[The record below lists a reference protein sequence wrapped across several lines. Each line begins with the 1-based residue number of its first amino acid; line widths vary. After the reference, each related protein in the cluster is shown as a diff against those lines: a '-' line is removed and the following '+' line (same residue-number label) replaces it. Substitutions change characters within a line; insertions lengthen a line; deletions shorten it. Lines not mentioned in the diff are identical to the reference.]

1 MLKMSLKMLLE
12 PQLNVKDAQDKLD
25 MPTAIVTD
33 CKALFDLIKQVQ
45 GQLRWVS
52 SERQLAD
59 GLAKIGSRQQ
69 FSDARK
75 RGWLQL
81 VDDTSYTASK
91 KKTVQEREASRVSM
105 TSKIASAT
113 VALVSAETLKG
124 SDVIEGN
131 GWWPLVY
138 FLTLVFILI
147 IDIDKV
153 VWWMTR
159 SSPTSRTTT
168 TETQSLEL
176 HELTE
181 MSGCVTHASTETCIQ
196 QSLGRSPRCQ
206 ITSSRSTG
214 QLRPQRHRV
223 HGPHGSPT

>member
-1 MLKMSLKMLLE
+1 MLKMFLKMLLE

-91 KKTVQEREASRVSM
+91 KKTVQ
-105 TSKIASAT
+105 
-113 VALVSAETLKG
+113 
-124 SDVIEGN
+124 
-131 GWWPLVY
+131 Y
-138 FLTLVFILI
+138 
-147 IDIDKV
+147 
-153 VWWMTR
+153 
-159 SSPTSRTTT
+159 
-168 TETQSLEL
+168 
-176 HELTE
+176 
-181 MSGCVTHASTETCIQ
+181 
-196 QSLGRSPRCQ
+196 
-206 ITSSRSTG
+206 
-214 QLRPQRHRV
+214 
-223 HGPHGSPT
+223 